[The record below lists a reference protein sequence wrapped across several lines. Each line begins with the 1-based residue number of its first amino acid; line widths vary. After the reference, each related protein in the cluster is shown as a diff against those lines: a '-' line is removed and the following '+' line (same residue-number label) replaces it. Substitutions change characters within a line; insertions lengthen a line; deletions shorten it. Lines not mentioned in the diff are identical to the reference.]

1 MTSPR
6 TRASALF
13 LLAVLVCAVFCC
25 SFSGGVASAAGLPD
39 AYLNATG
46 NGTAGDWYFG
56 EDYLDIASAMSVVSA
71 WDLSGLETD
80 PVTIAVIDTGVATG
94 HELFTTEDGTSLF
107 LTDSDG
113 DIVGKNT
120 IFGTSNVADGATADR
135 HGTHVMGIVALL
147 IRAFGLEDYI
157 KIIPVKAGAYDS
169 GQKGN
174 IFNYSDV
181 EEAIDFALA
190 NGADVV
196 NLSLGISASARNSAR
211 WATMIT
217 DEDKSKAVF
226 VAAAGNNAQDSSADP
241 FYPAASEGVIGVM
254 NYEESAVGPA
264 IHLDRGLF
272 GYEGTNYGTL
282 YDIFAP
288 GTLVMSADGDTSDGY
303 KRMSGTSM
311 ASPVVAFAVALLELG
326 LRADAVSVIPA
337 DTEIT
342 PEIVR
347 DMFLVHATDSIEYED
362 EVYGVLGLSDLLTA
376 RYSFDG
382 DEPYIV
388 PAENIV
394 TISTDTLTTGV
405 EREVDYFVNS
415 EYISPGV
422 VYDWSYIGANGVRS
436 DLPDGKGGKL
446 VLTLWQPGRIILRL
460 DIYTPSGALLETVE
474 KTIGV
479 EYIVPNAE
487 NSVVTVTGVG
497 EIQNNGTWTLNAGET
512 LLLTVDTLAF
522 AAPDVDVAWYVG
534 SVMVSEN
541 RTYLFQPDRG
551 GEYTISVRVNG
562 ELIGDGVVV
571 NVDGPTGELPTE
583 AVIAICVCV
592 GVLILAVAVVAF
604 VVGRRAG
611 KKSRSETRD

>member
-1 MTSPR
+1 
-6 TRASALF
+6 
-13 LLAVLVCAVFCC
+13 
-25 SFSGGVASAAGLPD
+25 
-39 AYLNATG
+39 
-46 NGTAGDWYFG
+46 
-56 EDYLDIASAMSVVSA
+56 
-71 WDLSGLETD
+71 
-80 PVTIAVIDTGVATG
+80 
-94 HELFTTEDGTSLF
+94 
-107 LTDSDG
+107 
-113 DIVGKNT
+113 
-120 IFGTSNVADGATADR
+120 
-135 HGTHVMGIVALL
+135 
-147 IRAFGLEDYI
+147 
-157 KIIPVKAGAYDS
+157 
-169 GQKGN
+169 
-174 IFNYSDV
+174 
-181 EEAIDFALA
+181 
-190 NGADVV
+190 
-196 NLSLGISASARNSAR
+196 
-211 WATMIT
+211 
-217 DEDKSKAVF
+217 
-226 VAAAGNNAQDSSADP
+226 
-241 FYPAASEGVIGVM
+241 
-254 NYEESAVGPA
+254 
-264 IHLDRGLF
+264 
-272 GYEGTNYGTL
+272 
-282 YDIFAP
+282 
-288 GTLVMSADGDTSDGY
+288 
-303 KRMSGTSM
+303 
-311 ASPVVAFAVALLELG
+311 
-326 LRADAVSVIPA
+326 
-337 DTEIT
+337 
-342 PEIVR
+342 
-347 DMFLVHATDSIEYED
+347 MFLVHATDSIEYED

-394 TISTDTLTTGV
+394 TVSTDTLTTGV

-562 ELIGDGVVV
+562 ELIGDGVVI

-592 GVLILAVAVVAF
+592 GVLILAVAVVAL
-604 VVGRRAG
+604 VVGRRVG